1 MHLHVATALA
11 IEQERILTGFMLLIL
26 QITLIIIS
34 LSTTTKTRNMESVF
48 KLYSHYLFLGKGQE
62 IVFPISTLRVRTE
75 CNDLFGPL
83 SLDPI
88 INVISAVKAFFQ
100 GY

>member
-1 MHLHVATALA
+1 
-11 IEQERILTGFMLLIL
+11 
-26 QITLIIIS
+26 
-34 LSTTTKTRNMESVF
+34 MESVF

-83 SLDPI
+83 SRDPI
-88 INVISAVKAFFQ
+88 ISVISAVKAFFQ